1 MSNEKVLFGYPLEFS
16 DICFIYPP
24 TYNDIAKKGYD
35 KYIELVNILTISQED
50 LDDTFNEGN
59 DAFDIVAP
67 DPFEY
72 LIVKASLD
80 EKYEKN
86 VIESFKFFTHLQI
99 LILFDNFQIVVGD
112 LKDRKIIDKFN
123 YFDFQNLLREAN
135 GIPLAERPD
144 PNMHPKLKRMKAKGR
159 LRERVKAK
167 QENIQFNFSSQILA
181 LCNCGIGLTPSE
193 IGKLTYA
200 AGRGILRMAQQKEKY
215 QTDIQFICAGANS
228 DNIKPKHWMSDFDN

>member
-35 KYIELVNILTISQED
+35 KYTELVNILTISQED

-59 DAFDIVAP
+59 DAFDTIAP

-86 VIESFKFFTHLQI
+86 IIESFKFFTHLQ
-99 LILFDNFQIVVGD
+99 
-112 LKDRKIIDKFN
+112 IIDKFN

-228 DNIKPKHWMSDFDN
+228 DNIKPKYWMSDFDN

>member
-1 MSNEKVLFGYPLEFS
+1 MCDGRVLFGYPLEFS

-24 TYNDIAKKGYD
+24 TYDDIVRKGYD
-35 KYIELVNILTISQED
+35 KYIELVNLLTISQED

-59 DAFDIVAP
+59 DAFDIIAP

-80 EKYEKN
+80 EKYEKD
-86 VIESFKFFTHLQI
+86 VIESFNFFTHLQI
-99 LILFDNFQIVVGD
+99 FFFFAPFPPVVAA
-112 LKDRKIIDKFN
+112 LKDTKIIDKFN